1 MNDFK
6 LQLDFAS
13 FFKLSSLLGLCG
25 GIGTAPFAILANW
38 QALGFNAIFLGVL
51 AVPLVFLIN
60 GAFFGVIG
68 FPAYYWLSRRVGLR
82 LRGTIFPLAPKP

>member
-25 GIGTAPFAILANW
+25 GIGSAPLSILVNW
-38 QALGFNAIFLGVL
+38 QALGVNAIFL
-51 AVPLVFLIN
+51 
-60 GAFFGVIG
+60 GVIG

-82 LRGTIFPLAPKP
+82 LRGRLFPLAPKA